1 MNKLIVMSEA
11 ILQAEVVKYIS
22 LQYPKAK
29 YCASLGGIYT
39 SPTQAVKAKRT
50 GYKRGFPDLQI
61 TEARGGYFGLF
72 LELKTNK
79 GRATKDQKEWVEDLN
94 NRGYKALIVKGIDE
108 TINAIDNYM
117 KQENTIISNCKEDYC
132 RLQECL

>member
-1 MNKLIVMSEA
+1 MNSFIKMSEA

-61 TEARGGYFGLF
+61 TEAKGGYFGLF

-79 GRATKDQKEWVEDLN
+79 GRATKDQKEWIKDLT

-108 TINAIDNYM
+108 CIKAIDNYM
-117 KQENTIISNCKEDYC
+117 KLDNTVISNCKEDYC
-132 RLQECL
+132 RLMECL

>member
-11 ILQAEVVKYIS
+11 ILQSEVVKYIS
-22 LQYPKAK
+22 YKYPKAK

-61 TEARGGYFGLF
+61 TEAKGGYFGLF

-79 GRATKDQKEWVEDLN
+79 GRATLDQKEWIKELN
-94 NRGYKALIVKGIDE
+94 KRGYKALIVKGIDE
-108 TINAIDNYM
+108 CIKAIDSYM
-117 KQENTIISNCKEDYC
+117 ILDNTIISNCKEDYC
-132 RLQECL
+132 RLTECL